1 MKYLLIKKKNTIIIL
16 SILSFFF
23 LLNNSPKLNVNK
35 EHNPQFLQK
44 HYDSRILSFG
54 KALDFIKKCL
64 SSDYY
69 QFKSLPSIN
78 EPKISV
84 VIPLYNCEKYIVRA
98 VKSVQYQN
106 ISDIEIIL
114 VDDNSKDN
122 TISIVE
128 KLQNEDNRI
137 RIIKNKN
144 NKGVLYSR
152 SIGVLTSKGKYL
164 FTLDNDDIFLD
175 KDIFDITMNKEEK
188 GNFDIVEFKAMSN
201 RKINNDILNNQLK
214 DSIFSH
220 QDSFILY
227 QPELGR
233 YPIFTGNYS
242 YSYGLRDIFLWGK
255 CIKTTIYKKALN
267 KAGYE
272 RYSRFMIRYEDIIT
286 NYMIFN
292 IADSFINIQ
301 KYGIYHFIRNG
312 SGTSIGRKKV
322 SRNTNILYLIDVVID
337 FSQNNENNKKLAAH
351 IIIYI
356 LKLKRIKQ
364 TLTAKKY
371 NMELIISCI
380 KRVLNSEYIS
390 NNYKN
395 EIRNIIK
402 RLAFIKA
409 FEIV

>member
-1 MKYLLIKKKNTIIIL
+1 MSAKNIKSKFTKIIKNKPSKKDIYFKEIFPNLQDSFNNAKEFLKICLEGKLISNKTIKP
-16 SILSFFF
+16 SE
-23 LLNNSPKLNVNK
+23 NPKV
-35 EHNPQFLQK
+35 
-44 HYDSRILSFG
+44 S
-54 KALDFIKKCL
+54 A
-64 SSDYY
+64 
-69 QFKSLPSIN
+69 
-78 EPKISV
+78 
-84 VIPLYNCEKYIVRA
+84 VIPLYNCKRTILR
-98 VKSVQYQN
+98 SIRSIQNQN
-106 ISDIEIIL
+106 ISDLEIIL
-114 VDDNSKDN
+114 VNDFSTDESL
-122 TISIVE
+122 SIVE
-128 KLQNEDNRI
+128 QFQKEDPRI
-137 RIIKNKN
+137 KIIN
-144 NKGVLYSR
+144 NQRNMGILYSR
-152 SIGVLTSKGKYL
+152 SIGALSSKGKYL
-164 FTLDNDDIFLD
+164 FTLDNDDIFLNN
-175 KDIFDITMNKEEK
+175 DIFDTSIKLGEN
-188 GNFDIVEFKAMSN
+188 GNFDIVEFKAISN
-201 RKINNDILNNQLK
+201 RILNQGLLNNKIK
-214 DSIFSH
+214 DAKFSH
-220 QDSFILY
+220 HETIILL

-233 YPIFTGNYS
+233 FPIPTGNETGK
-242 YSYGLRDIFLWGK
+242 YGLRDIFLWGK
-255 CIKTTIYKKALN
+255 CIKTKIYQKALN
-267 KAGYE
+267 KLGTN
-272 RYSRFMIRYEDIIT
+272 RYSRFMIRYEDILV

>member
-175 KDIFDITMNKEEK
+175 KDIFDITMNIGEK

-255 CIKTTIYKKALN
+255 CIKTTIYKKAL
-267 KAGYE
+267 
-272 RYSRFMIRYEDIIT
+272 
-286 NYMIFN
+286 FN